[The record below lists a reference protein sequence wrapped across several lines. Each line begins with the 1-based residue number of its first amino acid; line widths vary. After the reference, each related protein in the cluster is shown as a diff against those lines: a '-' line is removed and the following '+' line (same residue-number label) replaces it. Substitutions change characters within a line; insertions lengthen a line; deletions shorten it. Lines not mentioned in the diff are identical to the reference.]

1 MGIGSSLPEKS
12 LAFIYLSCDYPY
24 VVDDLHE
31 WPFPQEVPVQN
42 DGAPEP
48 AQIDHDDMVS
58 PVVEFSSPVLPKR
71 RKLVSK
77 VWGVFTKVKGND
89 GMEWAICKHCNKTY
103 DGSSKKGTSNLLK
116 HMEKCPKGT
125 NGDGHKLEK
134 SGMTAPV
141 VNNERNSF
149 YQECNR
155 LDVARMIIMY
165 GCPWSVVEQ
174 DLLENSVNDMQPV
187 CKLQSQNNFKAD
199 VLRIYRKE
207 KEKLCRSFNKA
218 SGLFSFTINL
228 WRHDCEIMYCCLTL
242 HFINDDWELKKNV
255 LAFKRVELGKSYWDL
270 FRTFRS
276 ILLDWNINK
285 NVCSVTAQNSEEDDK
300 IVGAMKAWLAYQ
312 NSLPFK
318 GKLFHVSCF
327 VNILDLLLEVGFQE
341 VRDVFH
347 KIRRCIS
354 YVHSTPDN
362 TLNFRIAADYVRSE
376 GKEVICED
384 ISVSCTLNV
393 QLLER
398 VLGFRDAFDKLQI
411 IDSSFTSNPLVEEW
425 DKATRICECLKVIDE
440 AISSFSGSRC
450 LTANLYFP
458 KACNIYRNLC
468 EWEKIGNSNVHLM
481 ASKMKMK
488 FHMFWSKCNLVLA
501 IAVILDPR
509 FKFDI
514 VERWYEKIYGQDAE
528 KHCAGIR
535 DTLTEVYYEYAGG
548 SNNLVSSASLSGN
561 GSSSATS
568 FDTDDMLDPLGM
580 PCTFS
585 HDADDE
591 KTQKSELER
600 YLEEP
605 NFRLVKEFDILN
617 WWHVNTPNFPIL
629 SKVARDFLAI
639 PMSAALS
646 NSTFNADVMKIDPTS
661 TDLDFDIMEA
671 LICAQDWLQITK
683 RN

>member
-1 MGIGSSLPEKS
+1 MGIGSSLPATS
-12 LAFIYLSCDYPY
+12 LAFIYLNCHYPY
-24 VVDDLHE
+24 VVDDLHP
-31 WPFPQEVPVQN
+31 WPFSQEVPVQN

-141 VNNERNSF
+141 VNNERNAF
-149 YQECNR
+149 DQECNR
-155 LDVARMIIMY
+155 LDRARMIIKFGY
-165 GCPWSVVEQ
+165 PWSVVEQ

-187 CKLQSQNNFKAD
+187 RKLQSQNILKAD
-199 VLRIYRKE
+199 ILHIYGKE
-207 KEKLCRSFNKA
+207 KEKLCRSFNKS

-242 HFINDDWELKKNV
+242 HFINDDWELKKHV

-270 FRTFRS
+270 FRTFKR
-276 ILLDWNINK
+276 ILRDWNINK

-300 IVGAMKAWLAYQ
+300 IVGAMKAWLACE

-327 VNILDLLLEVGFQE
+327 ENILGLLLEVGFQE

-362 TLNFRIAADYVRSE
+362 THNFRTAADYARS
-376 GKEVICED
+376 GKEVTCED
-384 ISVSCTLNV
+384 ISVSWTLNV

-398 VLGFRDAFDKLQI
+398 VLGFRYAFGMLQFF
-411 IDSSFTSNPLVEEW
+411 DSDFTSNPLVEEW

-468 EWEKIGNSNVHLM
+468 EWEKIGDSNVHLM

-548 SNNLVSSASLSGN
+548 SNNLVSSACPYGI

-585 HDADDE
+585 QDADDE

-605 NFRLVKEFDILN
+605 NFRSVKKFDILN